1 MVLEL
6 LLKMWRKLFLPHA
19 TSKISTETDLFHV
32 KTLGFRGEAL
42 ASIASVS
49 RLSIQTSEGNAAGVS
64 LELEGGEVVKRGKSD
79 ARQGTEIVVRD
90 LFYNTP
96 ARLKYMKS
104 AYRAWAYLR
113 CFEPDGTGSSG
124 NSD

>member
-1 MVLEL
+1 M
-6 LLKMWRKLFLPHA
+6 
-19 TSKISTETDLFHV
+19 

-104 AYRAWAYLR
+104 CIQSLGISQM
-113 CFEPDGTGSSG
+113 F
-124 NSD
+124 